1 MKKIIEHYI
10 RKNVIIFSVS
20 LIGTLLI
27 INIVLMYQNQETIVA
42 NNTIRQQSDAMV
54 KDVEKLIT
62 FLNNIDLGV
71 RAYGVS
77 KEKKLLT
84 PTNNSIDYLWSH
96 FKNIE
101 ERLVKEGYEVSGIK
115 ELQKVYHDYVDFN
128 MKMIE
133 MADLD
138 STQVFKSMMLEDR
151 GSDVWSLTQDIGG
164 KVIEFEKAKSLAA
177 EESYQA
183 AVRNNLYLQLFLLLV
198 SLPTLAFIVVKI
210 KKDNRS
216 RQKLLTDLEE
226 NNRKYVFN
234 PGTAIRFND
243 HQELVENSIRNLQ
256 HASEFIEHIADGDYA
271 TEWATLTEENR
282 ALNETNL
289 AGRLTKMR
297 DQLRQMKREEET
309 RLWSNEGLTKI
320 SETVRNN
327 QGNLTVLADEVV
339 RFLTKYMGALQ
350 GGLFI
355 LKNDDNQREYLELAA
370 CHAYDRKKF
379 VERRIDIGV
388 GLIGQTFLEAET
400 TMLTKLPQGYTY
412 ITSGMGETTPTCAL
426 IVPMKYNDKIEA
438 IIEIAGLEKFEKHQV
453 LFMEKAG
460 EFVASALQSART
472 TEKMK
477 LLLATSQRQAEEMRA
492 TEEELRQNMEELIA
506 TQEAMARK
514 RAEAENI
521 HLMAEV

>member
-1 MKKIIEHYI
+1 MKNLIERYL
-10 RKNVIIFSVS
+10 RKNIILFSIS
-20 LIGTLLI
+20 LIATLLV
-27 INIVLMYQNQETIVA
+27 INIVLMYQNKETIVT
-42 NNTIRQQSDAMV
+42 NNAIREESDAMI
-54 KDVEKLIT
+54 KDIEKLIT

-71 RAYGVS
+71 RAYGLS
-77 KEKKLLT
+77 KKEILLT
-84 PTNNSIDYLWSH
+84 PTSNSINYLWPH
-96 FKNIE
+96 FESIE
-101 ERLVKEGYEVSGIK
+101 QRLAKEGYDVSGIK
-115 ELQKVYHDYVDFN
+115 ELQKIYHEYVDFN

-133 MADLD
+133 MAKLD
-138 STQVFKSMMLEDR
+138 STEVFKSMMLEDR
-151 GSDVWSLTQDIGG
+151 GMTVWSRTHEIGG
-164 KVIEFEKAKSLAA
+164 KIIEFEKAKSLAA

-183 AVRNNLYLQLFLLLV
+183 AVRNNLYLQFFLLLV
-198 SLPTLAFIVVKI
+198 GLPTLVFIVIKI
-210 KKDNRS
+210 KNDNRS

-234 PGTAIRFND
+234 PGTSIRVND

-256 HASEFIEHIADGDYA
+256 HASEFIEHIADGNYA
-271 TEWATLTEENR
+271 TEWATLNEENK

-350 GGLFI
+350 GGLFV
-355 LKNDDNQREYLELAA
+355 LKNDEGKNEYLELAA

-388 GLIGQTFLEAET
+388 GLIGQTFLEGET

-412 ITSGMGETTPTCAL
+412 ITSGMGETTPSCVL

-472 TEKMK
+472 TEQMK
-477 LLLATSQRQAEEMRA
+477 LLLATSQQQAEEMRA
-492 TEEELRQNMEELIA
+492 TEEELRQNMEELVA

-514 RAEAENI
+514 RAEAENV
-521 HLMAEV
+521 HLMAQV

>member
-1 MKKIIEHYI
+1 MKKLIERYLGKNIIVSAI
-10 RKNVIIFSVS
+10 SV
-20 LIGTLLI
+20 IGTLLV
-27 INIVLMYQNQETIVA
+27 INIVLMYQNKETIVT
-42 NNTIRQQSDAMV
+42 NNAIREESDTMI
-54 KDVEKLIT
+54 KDIDKLIT

-71 RAYGVS
+71 RAYGLS
-77 KEKKLLT
+77 KNEELLV
-84 PTNNSIDYLWSH
+84 PTSNSINYLWPH
-96 FKNIE
+96 FESVEK
-101 ERLVKEGYEVSGIK
+101 RLMNEGYDVSGIK
-115 ELQKVYHDYVDFN
+115 ELQKVYREYVDFN
-128 MKMIE
+128 MKMID
-133 MADLD
+133 MANLD
-138 STQVFKSMMLEDR
+138 STEVFKNMMLEDR
-151 GSDVWSLTQDIGG
+151 GMAVWKRTHEIGG
-164 KVIEFEKAKSLAA
+164 KIIEFEKAKSLAA
-177 EESYQA
+177 EEGYQA
-183 AVRNNLYLQLFLLLV
+183 AVRNNLYLQLFLLLMG
-198 SLPTLAFIVVKI
+198 LPTLIFIVIKI
-210 KKDNRS
+210 KNDNRA

-234 PGTAIRFND
+234 PGTAIRVND
-243 HQELVENSIRNLQ
+243 HQQLVENSIRNLQ
-256 HASEFIEHIADGDYA
+256 HASEFIEHIADGNYA
-271 TEWATLTEENR
+271 TEWATLNEENK

-297 DQLRQMKREEET
+297 DQLRQLKREEET

-320 SETVRNN
+320 SEIVRNN

-355 LKNDDNQREYLELAA
+355 LKDDENQREYLELAA

-388 GLIGQTFLEAET
+388 GLIGQTFLEGET

-412 ITSGMGETTPTCAL
+412 ITSGMGETTPTCVL

-438 IIEIAGLEKFEKHQV
+438 IIEIAGLEKFENHQV

-477 LLLATSQRQAEEMRA
+477 LLLATSQQQAEEMRA

-521 HLMAEV
+521 HLVA

>member
-1 MKKIIEHYI
+1 MKKLIDRYI
-10 RKNVIIFSVS
+10 RKNIIVFSVS
-20 LIGTLLI
+20 LIATLLI
-27 INIVLMYQNQETIVA
+27 INIVLMYQNKETIVA
-42 NNTIRQQSDAMV
+42 NNTIRKESDTMV
-54 KDVEKLIT
+54 KDIDKLIT

-71 RAYGVS
+71 RAYGLS
-77 KEKKLLT
+77 KKKELLT
-84 PTNNSIDYLWSH
+84 PTSTSIEYLWPH
-96 FKNIE
+96 FESIE
-101 ERLVKEGYEVSGIK
+101 ERLVKEGYDVSEIK
-115 ELQKVYHDYVDFN
+115 ELQKIYHEYVDFN

-138 STQVFKSMMLEDR
+138 STKVFKNMVAEDR
-151 GSDVWSLTQDIGG
+151 GTAVWARTKEIGG
-164 KVIEFEKAKSLAA
+164 KVIEFEEAKSLAA
-177 EESYQA
+177 EEGYQA
-183 AVRNNLYLQLFLLLV
+183 AVRNNLYLQFFLLLV
-198 SLPTLAFIVVKI
+198 GLPTLVFIVIKI

-234 PGTAIRFND
+234 PGTAIHVND

-256 HASEFIEHIADGDYA
+256 HASEFIEHIADGNYA
-271 TEWATLTEENR
+271 TEWATLNEENK
-282 ALNETNL
+282 ALNETSL

-297 DQLRQMKREEET
+297 DQLRQMKREEEA

-355 LKNDDNQREYLELAA
+355 VKNDDKQKEYLELAA

-379 VERRIDIGV
+379 IERRIDIGV
-388 GLIGQTFLEAET
+388 GLIGQTFLEGET

-412 ITSGMGETTPTCAL
+412 ITSGMGEATASCVL

-460 EFVASALQSART
+460 EFVASALQTART

-477 LLLATSQRQAEEMRA
+477 LLLATSQQQAEEMRA

-514 RAEAENI
+514 RAETENV
-521 HLMAEV
+521 HLMAQV